1 MVVILGPFA
10 ITGIFTTARIKPL
23 VLLLMYFKPLGTPEP
38 VDSLEIYEPAL
49 PPEFYCHPA
58 ITVPWMLN
66 MQYEQII
73 DNRLILVRLFGFI
86 PLGTSG
92 LP

>member
-1 MVVILGPFA
+1 MVVILRPFA
-10 ITGIFTTARIKPL
+10 ITGILTAARIKPL
-23 VLLLMYFKPLGTPEP
+23 VLLLAYFKAFLTPEP
-38 VDSLEIYEPAL
+38 VDSFELYKPAL
-49 PPEFYCHPA
+49 FPEFYCYPA

-73 DNRLILVRLFGFI
+73 DNRLIPVRLFGFI